1 MKRGRRPHPPPAEAL
16 GPALIH
22 QVMSGAPQDS
32 LLHVREV
39 GKKEDGVYKHQLY
52 TDLTLLYIPIIP
64 VAPSATPP
72 GISMRSCTPSRT
84 TDTVSHSNRCS
95 HDPEESCLIRLVIAG
110 VSLSTMGAMFR
121 ARSSNRSSR
130 EKIPWDKQ
138 WGGGGKVTCERPT
151 ASVGYIPLHSTGVMC
166 SFGEC
171 RSSVVRRPTILL
183 PWRGEIGRDE
193 KEKRKK

>member
-1 MKRGRRPHPPPAEAL
+1 MKRGRRPHPPPAEAH

-39 GKKEDGVYKHQLY
+39 GKKMACINISC
-52 TDLTLLYIPIIP
+52 TLTLHCVPIIP

-95 HDPEESCLIRLVIAG
+95 HDPEESCLIRLVIGG

-183 PWRGEIGRDE
+183 PWRGEIWRDE